1 MKNKCGY
8 RKLHFDLLIDSQVI
22 LSPFLHLVYCAIDCQ
37 VLTWQ
42 LSHTVIAHS
51 VIYIADHQRKSSL
64 NRFQLPFPRKV
75 KGDAEVQSVYT
86 LQDDLL
92 K

>member
-1 MKNKCGY
+1 MWLPQVAFRPIDRFPGHIVTFSSSC
-8 RKLHFDLLIDSQVI
+8 LLC
-22 LSPFLHLVYCAIDCQ
+22 Y
-37 VLTWQ
+37 
-42 LSHTVIAHS
+42 HTVIAHS